1 MSLFV
6 NSRNVICERLNFEF
20 KKVVKMIKNVIM
32 AFLISCSTF
41 IPSTLCSADEP
52 KEPQYTVGV
61 DDVLNIS
68 VLGHDNLKTEATVT
82 GDGAISFPY
91 IGTLYVKGMSLPE
104 IEKELAKRLASG
116 YIKYPVVA
124 ITLSTSKSL
133 KFFVY
138 GEVNNPGR
146 YVLEDNM
153 TVLKA
158 ISAAGGI
165 TTDGFYGN
173 VKLRR
178 KQKDKKEYKEIDI
191 DLKNTKE
198 SIMNGDMPIESED
211 IVVIERSQNFYVYGE
226 VMKPGKFTLE
236 DSTTV
241 LKAISL
247 AGGFAKYGSLDRVKI
262 LRTIPG
268 KTNYESIKVDMK
280 GAVGGQVG
288 KDIRLKPEDIVII
301 LEGVL

>member
-1 MSLFV
+1 
-6 NSRNVICERLNFEF
+6 
-20 KKVVKMIKNVIM
+20 MIKYVVIL
-32 AFLISCSTF
+32 FILCSNF
-41 IPSTLCSADEP
+41 IPLTLCYAEES
-52 KEPQYTVGV
+52 KGVQYTVGV

-68 VLGHDNLKTEATVT
+68 VHGHDNLRTEATVT
-82 GDGAISFPY
+82 SDGSISFPY

-104 IEKELAKRLASG
+104 IEKEIASRLASG

-124 ITLSTSKSL
+124 ITLSTSKSM

-138 GEVNNPGR
+138 GEVKNPGR
-146 YVLEDNM
+146 YILEDNM

-165 TTDGFYGN
+165 TPDGFYGN

-178 KQKDKKEYKEIDI
+178 KQKDRKEYKEFDI

-198 SIMNGDMPIESED
+198 SSINGDMPIESED
-211 IVVIERSQNFYVYGE
+211 IVVIDRSYNFFVYGE

-236 DSTTV
+236 DHTTV

-268 KTNYESIKVDMK
+268 KTEYENIKVDMK
-280 GAVGGQVG
+280 GAVNGQVG
-288 KDIRLKPEDIVII
+288 KDIRLKPEDIVVV
-301 LEGVL
+301 LEGIL